1 MPAPERSEEATLFH
15 EGVELFNDGE
25 WFEAHETWEDIWH
38 LATGPKKLFY
48 QGLIQCAVTIEHV
61 RRGNPRGVR
70 TVWKNAQPKFDGLP
84 QVYMGVNIPR
94 LLGDMEKMIR
104 PVLDLSEDW
113 FDPSL
118 PRGRNLPVR
127 WDNAPR
133 VELEFDPFANRK

>member
-1 MPAPERSEEATLFH
+1 
-15 EGVELFNDGE
+15 
-25 WFEAHETWEDIWH
+25 
-38 LATGPKKLFY
+38 
-48 QGLIQCAVTIEHV
+48 
-61 RRGNPRGVR
+61 
-70 TVWKNAQPKFDGLP
+70 
-84 QVYMGVNIPR
+84 
-94 LLGDMEKMIR
+94 MEKMIR